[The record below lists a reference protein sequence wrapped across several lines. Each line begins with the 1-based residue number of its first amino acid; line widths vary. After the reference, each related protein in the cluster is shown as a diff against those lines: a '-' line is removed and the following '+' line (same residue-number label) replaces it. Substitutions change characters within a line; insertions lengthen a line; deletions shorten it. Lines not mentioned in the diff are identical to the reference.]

1 MGGPMNDLIE
11 RIEAASGPDRGLDEK
26 IGMAVGLKNTIRVGH
41 ECLGT
46 DRIVPVRCPYYT
58 ESIDAALTLVPEGWW
73 LAGLHFCHP
82 DFRSEQDKEWCA
94 ELAGPVTWSVIDREV
109 GEEPIFENVSAS
121 AATPALALSASAM
134 KADAYLKETNNA
146 D

>member
-1 MGGPMNDLIE
+1 MNDLIE
-11 RIEAASGPDRGLDEK
+11 RIEAASGPDRDLDEK

-58 ESIDAALTLVPEGWW
+58 ESIDAALTLVPEGAHCGMGYDRPCFGETVGRAWAW
-73 LAGLHFCHP
+73 VRCRVNGVWEETP
-82 DFRSEQDKEWCA
+82 
-94 ELAGPVTWSVIDREV
+94 IDRQ
-109 GEEPIFENVSAS
+109 GHRPPTI
-121 AATPALALSASAM
+121 ALALCAAALKSR
-134 KADAYLKETNNA
+134 AYLKETNNA

>member
-1 MGGPMNDLIE
+1 MNDLIE
-11 RIEAASGPDRGLDEK
+11 RIEAASGPDRALD
-26 IGMAVGLKNTIRVGH
+26 H
-41 ECLGT
+41 EIYEYLGSPIVRMVSATTHGT
-46 DRIVPVRCPYYT
+46 DLVNWAPFYT
-58 ESIDAALTLVPEGWW
+58 ASVDAALTLVPEGWW

-94 ELAGPVTWSVIDREV
+94 ELAGPVTWAVIDREV
-109 GEEPIFENVSAS
+109 GEEPLFEHVCAS

-146 D
+146 E